1 MGRRQ
6 VIGEDRLLAAG
17 SSLLR
22 QDAGWS
28 HIRAPACSLPPA
40 ILDSAWPQAGEPT
53 SLPGPGL
60 SVRISGAEKGGG
72 TKLLSES
79 LFLSNQLQINI
90 SEGSLKLAK
99 SLVPLPLF
107 WPKVVTEAMLF
118 VNFSMKKL
126 VIDLSL
132 EKR

>member
-17 SSLLR
+17 SPLLR
-22 QDAGWS
+22 RDVGWS
-28 HIRAPACSLPPA
+28 HIRAPARSLPPA

-53 SLPGPGL
+53 SLPRPGL

-72 TKLLSES
+72 TKLFSES

-132 EKR
+132 EKH